1 MQCRIFQAK
10 TLITDLK
17 RNFYSSIRE
26 SDGCLLAK
34 KVETFGFLNLFLK
47 RSPFCRKVAWTH
59 FSAKIKATAE
69 QSRAWKSYAH
79 LSNFI
84 KIERI
89 SEFDWLKII
98 SKAKKSLLIGHAKLK
113 FSASTHFWLFILI
126 EISISQRWVISHFY
140 DSKRP
145 VLTFVR
151 RIFKVNVNPA

>member
-10 TLITDLK
+10 RLITNFK
-17 RNFYSSIRE
+17 RIFTHRLENPTDARYS
-26 SDGCLLAK
+26 K
-34 KVETFGFLNLFLK
+34 KVETFGFLNIFLK
-47 RSPFCRKVAWTH
+47 SPFCGKVAWTH

-98 SKAKKSLLIGHAKLK
+98 SKVKKSLLIGRAKLK

-126 EISISQRWVISHFY
+126 EISISQRWVISHFC